1 MSGLILFA
9 FVQLFGFVNG
19 FSYIKAD
26 CPCED
31 PSLCKPITVTYKK
44 EVFAFGFSTDE
55 NVWSKFNWTKITTI
69 VTGGNPNVTCHAHKN
84 GARSI
89 FLVDYPLKEIMN
101 ETYKQQWVAQWIKRI
116 QDNYMDGV
124 NIDVEEPIP
133 GNRKDLRD
141 AYTTFIKNV
150 TTAFKKVN
158 PNYQITVDVPFS
170 PNCIYGRCYDYLGIA
185 ENSDFLVIM
194 DYDEGY
200 RSNVANSNSDYY
212 RSFKGLD
219 DYLAIGVAKEKL
231 VMAFPWYGYDYA
243 CKNFTNPQLFCVI
256 DTSIPGHMSQK
267 KYYEIMAIS
276 KDATSPIL
284 WEESTQTPYFNYI
297 SKNIAHQIRYDNLAS
312 LQLKYWTSF
321 KYQILGVGM
330 WTADLLDYLSKSP
343 DIMKQT
349 QQMWD
354 ALPDYYNK

>member
-1 MSGLILFA
+1 MLTRLGDGSRRFSMSGLILFA

-89 FLVDYPLKEIMN
+89 FLEIMN
-101 ETYKQQWVAQWIKRI
+101 ETYKQQWIAQWIKRI

-158 PNYQITVDVPFS
+158 PNYQ
-170 PNCIYGRCYDYLGIA
+170 
-185 ENSDFLVIM
+185 
-194 DYDEGY
+194 
-200 RSNVANSNSDYY
+200 
-212 RSFKGLD
+212 
-219 DYLAIGVAKEKL
+219 
-231 VMAFPWYGYDYA
+231 
-243 CKNFTNPQLFCVI
+243 QLFCVI